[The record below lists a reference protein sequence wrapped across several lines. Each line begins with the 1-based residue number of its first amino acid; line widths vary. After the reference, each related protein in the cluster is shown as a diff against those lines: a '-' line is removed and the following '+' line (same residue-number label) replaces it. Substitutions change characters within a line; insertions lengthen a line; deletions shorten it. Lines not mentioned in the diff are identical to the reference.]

1 MAGYDS
7 LWVPPKGNYI
17 VVSFTSPSAIKHVD
31 SDATDDALAVYES
44 ERMGIA
50 DDATA

>member
-7 LWVPPKGNYI
+7 LWVPPKGNCTT
-17 VVSFTSPSAIKHVD
+17 VLFTSTRAINHVD
-31 SDATDDALAVYES
+31 VDATDDAVAVSES
-44 ERMGIA
+44 DRMGIA